1 MSNAAAQAATGSG
14 GHKMDPLATN
24 PPPRRGSVAI
34 PTNLRHTMGDRET
47 APRGARTNGNYGQL
61 NRSMLIVEL
70 PAEILVKIMNYM
82 SFNEIGQVR
91 LVRNIA
97 FIDLI
102 LQPHNLNRMLNIQH
116 ILL

>member
-82 SFNEIGQVR
+82 SFNDISQVR
-91 LVRNIA
+91 LVS
-97 FIDLI
+97 
-102 LQPHNLNRMLNIQH
+102 HST
-116 ILL
+116 ILLRLNKALKHI